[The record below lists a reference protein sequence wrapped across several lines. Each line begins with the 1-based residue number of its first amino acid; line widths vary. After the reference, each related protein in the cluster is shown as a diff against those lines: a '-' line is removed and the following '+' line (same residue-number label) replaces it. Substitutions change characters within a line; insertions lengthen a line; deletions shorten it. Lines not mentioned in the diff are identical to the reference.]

1 MRCRTL
7 FGNVP
12 PHSMYI
18 LRTIYRKYQDYKNAR
33 YYFIAA
39 RLKWLL
45 LLLLVMVTA
54 MLLLLFVAG
63 EYFAQRLLVFP
74 MRNMWVYRQSY
85 LVSSSGFLHNPKLSK
100 SHIRARSSPN
110 PTLSVLSGIGNL
122 NWEEKIIKKDRRER
136 ERSSF
141 FLKSLQETFKLQRSF
156 L

>member
-1 MRCRTL
+1 MKIIISYNTHTHTQKHTQKL
-7 FGNVP
+7 
-12 PHSMYI
+12 STYI
-18 LRTIYRKYQDYKNAR
+18 EIFIHEMSHAVHTTTIYRKYQDNKNAR

-45 LLLLVMVTA
+45 LLEMVTV

-110 PTLSVLSGIGNL
+110 RTLSVLSGIGNL

-136 ERSSF
+136 EI
-141 FLKSLQETFKLQRSF
+141 
-156 L
+156 